1 MTQHEIAGR
10 PRQGADP
17 EPKHDHPTAART
29 GTGNRRLTRRPAK
42 KKTPSAARAGRG
54 SEGGAPEPVS
64 AGRRAQELC
73 SECPCFASWDVAGVL
88 FCVEHCPRPLPARTP
103 VRRILLRCACGAE
116 ATVSPPGYADP
127 IVCVA
132 CAGRA
137 FPGICDGC
145 GWPLE
150 RCASGPPQTKC
161 CPDCR
166 HLGETKPSPSDAQS
180 GGGPRGERKK
190 NGAEG
195 ALTGASHDEPR
206 ERRDALPVPGRRRTA
221 SDRTLRLFGP
231 EWFER
236 RPNPRPYA
244 ERPIPA
250 WQRPERF
257 EDDWRADLLAELEAE
272 FGPRH
277 PGSEFGPGE
286 LSFGALAL
294 DDSSSSYLDV
304 VPEATEREIAAELG
318 ITRRKALE
326 EVHAAQR
333 AFRAAWRREGRP

>member
-29 GTGNRRLTRRPAK
+29 GTGKPRLTRPRPK

-54 SEGGAPEPVS
+54 SEGGAPERGS

-88 FCVEHCPRPLPARTP
+88 FCGEHCPRPIPARTP
-103 VRRILLRCACGAE
+103 VRRVLLWCACGAE

-137 FPGICDGC
+137 F
-145 GWPLE
+145 
-150 RCASGPPQTKC
+150 
-161 CPDCR
+161 
-166 HLGETKPSPSDAQS
+166 GETKPSPSDAQP
-180 GGGPRGERKK
+180 GGGPRGGQKREC
-190 NGAEG
+190 AEG
-195 ALTGASHDEPR
+195 ALTTASHQTRRGSARDRTMRLFDDPR
-206 ERRDALPVPGRRRTA
+206 WYERRV
-221 SDRTLRLFGP
+221 S
-231 EWFER
+231 
-236 RPNPRPYA
+236 PRPYVD
-244 ERPIPA
+244 RPVPV
-250 WQRPERF
+250 WQRPEYW
-257 EDDWRADLLAELEAE
+257 EDDWRESLLAELEAE
-272 FGPRH
+272 CGPRQ
-277 PGSEFGPGE
+277 PFSEFGAGE
-286 LSFGALAL
+286 LSLGALAL

-318 ITRRKALE
+318 ITRRKAIE

-333 AFRAAWRREGRP
+333 AFRKAWRREVRP

>member
-88 FCVEHCPRPLPARTP
+88 FCVEHCPRPLPSRTP

-132 CAGRA
+132 CAGLA
-137 FPGICDGC
+137 F
-145 GWPLE
+145 
-150 RCASGPPQTKC
+150 
-161 CPDCR
+161 
-166 HLGETKPSPSDAQS
+166 GETKPSPSDAQP
-180 GGGPRGERKK
+180 GGGPRVGRKRESGERLHPTESHQSKR
-190 NGAEG
+190 G
-195 ALTGASHDEPR
+195 GASVQTHRQYNDP
-206 ERRDALPVPGRRRTA
+206 
-221 SDRTLRLFGP
+221 
-231 EWFER
+231 
-236 RPNPRPYA
+236 
-244 ERPIPA
+244 
-250 WQRPERF
+250 
-257 EDDWRADLLAELEAE
+257 
-272 FGPRH
+272 
-277 PGSEFGPGE
+277 
-286 LSFGALAL
+286 
-294 DDSSSSYLDV
+294 
-304 VPEATEREIAAELG
+304 
-318 ITRRKALE
+318 
-326 EVHAAQR
+326 
-333 AFRAAWRREGRP
+333 

>member
-54 SEGGAPEPVS
+54 SEGGAPERGSSERP
-64 AGRRAQELC
+64 AQELC

-103 VRRILLRCACGAE
+103 VRRILRCACGAE

-166 HLGETKPSPSDAQS
+166 HLGETKPSPSDAQP
-180 GGGPRGERKK
+180 GGGPRGGGQKREC
-190 NGAEG
+190 AEG
-195 ALTGASHDEPR
+195 ALTTASHQTRRGSARDRTMRLFDDPR
-206 ERRDALPVPGRRRTA
+206 WYERRV
-221 SDRTLRLFGP
+221 S
-231 EWFER
+231 
-236 RPNPRPYA
+236 PRPYVD
-244 ERPIPA
+244 RPVPV
-250 WQRPERF
+250 WQRPEYW
-257 EDDWRADLLAELEAE
+257 EDDWRESLLAELEAE

-294 DDSSSSYLDV
+294 DDSSSAYVDD
-304 VPEATEREIAAELG
+304 VPEMTEREIAAAVGVSRRDVMLELARAG
-318 ITRRKALE
+318 QSFRR
-326 EVHAAQR
+326 
-333 AFRAAWRREGRP
+333 AWRREVEAPER